1 MKSSDTHAVTHAAR
15 LSSLHRSVLF
25 GLFMLSGFAG
35 LIYESIWTHY
45 LKLFLG
51 HAAYAQTLVLGL
63 FMGGMG
69 AGAWLASRYSAGW
82 KNLLRSYA
90 LAEALIGLAA
100 LVFHPLFVTVTD
112 TAYASILP
120 AAGGE
125 LSAGLIKWTLAT
137 LLILPQTILLGMTF
151 PLMSAGLIRRSPEE
165 PGGTLAMLY
174 FTNSF
179 GAALGVLA
187 AGFFLI
193 ERVGLPGTIQTAAA
207 LNLLIAA
214 IVWIAFPRPEKPM
227 GVEQQPSAA
236 SGSLKLF
243 LCVAALTGTASF
255 IYEVGWIRMLSV
267 VLGSSTHSFEL
278 MLSAF
283 ILGIASGS
291 VWVKRR
297 IDRIGNVQRYLGI
310 VQVAMGL
317 LALATLPLYG
327 EMFGLMGKV
336 VKTLGKTDT
345 GYSLFLLASDS
356 IALAI
361 MFPAAFCA
369 GMTLPLISAALL
381 KTGHGEKS
389 IGMVYAA
396 NTIGSIVGIILA
408 AHIAMPLLGLKG
420 MITAGAALDM
430 CLGVVLLAKTR
441 AKRAT
446 WVAACSA
453 TLGICLSL
461 TLFNLDLYKMASGV
475 FRRGD
480 VYGPESAQVIF
491 YKDGKTTSV
500 SLMQFQEGLSL
511 RTNGKS
517 DGAINLNPGERI
529 SDELT
534 MVMTGA
540 IPLAYKP
547 DAKRAAVIGVG
558 TGLTSHTLLSNL
570 KLEALDTI
578 EIEPA
583 MAEASRYFSARNGS
597 VWADPR
603 SRLIFDDAKTAFS
616 LRNVR
621 YDIIVS
627 EPSNPW
633 VSGVASLFTTEFYRL
648 SKRYLN
654 QGGVLVQWLQMYE
667 TDLSLLASVMKA
679 LGENFEDYV
688 IYAANDSDLL
698 IVAGDKTTLSRPLT
712 DVTKIPGL
720 SQELARVHV
729 RNLGD
734 VELRRIGGR
743 AVLEPYFHTFS
754 SPANSDYYP
763 YLDTHAAK
771 FRFLQSDARQF
782 VNFGNGGVPA
792 LPMLEDRPERSAP
805 SHQGE
810 EFMNR
815 IELSRRAH
823 YAHDFYTGTKAPEPV
838 GLPRILQKDLE
849 LTQLRGF
856 ECHDPQSF
864 DIWFHSLYEVARL
877 VNPWLTRAYT
887 QEIWQKLE
895 ATPCYGKLPAEYRR
909 WIELF
914 AAIGARDAKK
924 MAAIG
929 EALLEQTFTLP
940 RGHRHYLLTSAM
952 TGHLSLGDRAKALA
966 LWQRYGKSVQ
976 DEYDSD
982 PTLRLLRAHAE
993 QSGKPGK

>member
-1 MKSSDTHAVTHAAR
+1 MNPTQSSASPAR
-15 LSSLHRSVLF
+15 AGTLSRMQRAFLF
-25 GLFMLSGFAG
+25 ALFMLSGFAG

-69 AGAWLASRYSAGW
+69 AGAWLASRYSANW
-82 KNLLRSYA
+82 KNLLRGYA
-90 LAEALIGLAA
+90 IAEALIGLAA
-100 LVFHPLFVTVTD
+100 LVFHPVFVAVTD
-112 TAYASILP
+112 FAYDSLLP

-125 LSAGLIKWTLAT
+125 MTAALLKWMLAA

-151 PLMSAGLIRRSPEE
+151 PLMSAGLIRRAPSE

-193 ERVGLPGTIQTAAA
+193 EHTGLPGTIQTAAA
-207 LNLLIAA
+207 LNLLIAVL
-214 IVWIAFPRPEKPM
+214 IWVAFPRNEKPM
-227 GVEQQPSAA
+227 GVAQQPAA
-236 SGSLKLF
+236 ATGSINLF
-243 LCVAALTGTASF
+243 LLIAALTGTASF
-255 IYEVGWIRMLSV
+255 IYEIGWIRMLSV

-283 ILGIASGS
+283 ILGIAAGS
-291 VWVKRR
+291 LWIKRR
-297 IDRIGNVQRYLGI
+297 IDHIANVQRYLGV
-310 VQVAMGL
+310 VQVIMGL

-345 GYSLFLLASDS
+345 GYSLFLLASDA
-356 IALAI
+356 IALAV

-396 NTIGSIVGIILA
+396 NTIGSIAGIIIA

-430 CLGVVLLAKTR
+430 ALGIALLAKIR
-441 AKRAT
+441 AKKPVWIAAT
-446 WVAACSA
+446 ASV
-453 TLGICLSL
+453 LGIVLSL

-480 VYGPESAQVIF
+480 VYGPESAQLVY

-517 DGAINLNPGERI
+517 DGAINLNEGERI
-529 SDELT
+529 SDEIT

-547 DAKRAAVIGVG
+547 DARRAAVIGIG

-570 KLEALDTI
+570 KLEALDTV

-597 VWADPR
+597 VWVDPR

-616 LRNVR
+616 LRNAR

-654 QGGVLVQWLQMYE
+654 EGGVLVQWLQMYE
-667 TDLSLLASVMKA
+667 TDISLLASVMKA
-679 LGENFEDYV
+679 LGENFDDYV

-698 IVAGDKTTLSRPLT
+698 IVAGDQATLAKPIA

-720 SQELARVHV
+720 AGELARVQV
-729 RNLGD
+729 RTLGD

-743 AVLEPYFHTFS
+743 SVLEPYFNSFAV
-754 SPANSDYYP
+754 PANSDYYP
-763 YLDTHAAK
+763 YLDIHAAK
-771 FRFLQSDARQF
+771 FRFLQTDARQF
-782 VNFGNGGVPA
+782 VNFGIGGVPA
-792 LPMLEDRPERSAP
+792 LPMLEQRPERSMP
-805 SHQGE
+805 SHDGQ
-810 EFMNR
+810 EFMAR

-823 YAHDFYTGTKAPEPV
+823 YAHDFYTGLKPPEPV
-838 GLPRILQKDLE
+838 GLPRALQKDLE
-849 LTQLRGF
+849 LTRMRGF
-856 ECHDPQSF
+856 ECQDPQSF

-877 VNPWLTRAYT
+877 VNPWLTRVQT
-887 QEIWQKLE
+887 QDIWQKLA
-895 ATPCYGKLPAEYRR
+895 ATPCYARLPAEYRT
-909 WIELF
+909 WISLF
-914 AAIGARDAKK
+914 AAVGARDAKQ
-924 MAAIG
+924 MSSIG
-929 EALLEQTFTLP
+929 ETLLGQTSNLP
-940 RGHRHYLLTSAM
+940 RGHRRYLLTSAM
-952 TGHLSLGDRAKALA
+952 TGFLSLGDKPAALA
-966 LWQRYGKSVQ
+966 LWQRYGKSVAGE
-976 DEYDSD
+976 DDAD
-982 PTLRLLRAHAE
+982 PSLRLLQAHAE
-993 QSGKPGK
+993 KAAR

>member
-1 MKSSDTHAVTHAAR
+1 
-15 LSSLHRSVLF
+15 
-25 GLFMLSGFAG
+25 MLSGFAG

-51 HAAYAQTLVLGL
+51 HAAYAQTLVLAL

-69 AGAWLASRYSAGW
+69 AGAWIASRYSENW
-82 KNLLRSYA
+82 KNLLRGYA

-100 LVFHPLFVTVTD
+100 LVFHPVFVAITD
-112 TAYASILP
+112 IAYASILP
-120 AAGGE
+120 SAGGE
-125 LSAGLIKWTLAT
+125 IAAGMAKWTLAA
-137 LLILPQTILLGMTF
+137 LLILPQTVLLGMTF
-151 PLMSAGLIRRSPEE
+151 PLMSAGLIRRAPAE

-207 LNLLIAA
+207 INLLIAVV
-214 IVWIAFPRPEKPM
+214 IWVAFPRAEKPM
-227 GVEQQPSAA
+227 GVEQQPNSA
-236 SGSLKLF
+236 SGGINLF
-243 LCVAALTGTASF
+243 LLVAALTGTASF
-255 IYEVGWIRMLSV
+255 IYEIGWIRMLSV

-291 VWVKRR
+291 LWVKRR
-297 IDRIGNVQRYLGI
+297 IDRIVNVQRYLGI
-310 VQVAMGL
+310 VQVVMGL

-327 EMFGLMGKV
+327 EMFGIMGKV

-345 GYSLFLLASDS
+345 GYTLFLLASDG
-356 IALAI
+356 IALAV

-396 NTIGSIVGIILA
+396 NTIGSIAGIIIA

-430 CLGVVLLAKTR
+430 GLGIILLSKIR
-441 AKRAT
+441 ARKPA
-446 WVAACSA
+446 WIAAGASVAAV
-453 TLGICLSL
+453 CLSL
-461 TLFNLDLYKMASGV
+461 TIFSLDLYKMASGV

-480 VYGPESAQVIF
+480 VYGPESAQLVF

-517 DGAINLNPGERI
+517 DGAINLGEGERI

-547 DAKRAAVIGVG
+547 DAKRAAVIGIG

-570 KLEALDTI
+570 KLEALDTV

-616 LRNVR
+616 LRNAR
-621 YDIIVS
+621 YDIIIS

-667 TDLSLLASVMKA
+667 TDISLLASVMKA

-698 IVAGDKTTLSRPLT
+698 IVAGGKATLSRPIA
-712 DVTKIPGL
+712 DITKIPGL
-720 SQELARVHV
+720 AQELARVQV
-729 RNLGD
+729 SNLGD
-734 VELRRIGGR
+734 VELRRLGGR
-743 AVLEPYFHTFS
+743 AVLEPYFNSFAV
-754 SPANSDYYP
+754 PANSDYFP

-792 LPMLEDRPERSAP
+792 LPMIEGRSERSQP
-805 SHQGE
+805 SHDGH
-810 EFMNR
+810 EFMTR

-823 YAHDFYTGTKAPEPV
+823 YAHAFYTGAKPPEPV
-838 GLPRILQKDLE
+838 GLPRVLQKDLE
-849 LTQLRGF
+849 LTRLRGF

-877 VNPWLTRAYT
+877 VNPWLTRA
-887 QEIWQKLE
+887 QAKQIWQKLE
-895 ATPCYGKLPAEYRR
+895 STPCYAKLPADYQR

-914 AAIGARDAKK
+914 AAVGDRDAKQ
-924 MAAIG
+924 MAAMG
-929 EALLEQTFTLP
+929 EKLLEGTFTLP
-940 RGHRHYLLTSAM
+940 RGHRRYLLTSAM
-952 TGHLSLGDRAKALA
+952 TGYLSLGDRAKALA
-966 LWQRYGKSVQ
+966 LWQRYGPDVQ
-976 DEYDSD
+976 AEDDTD
-982 PTLRLLRAHAE
+982 PTLRLLQAHAE
-993 QSGKPGK
+993 GLKPGR

>member
-1 MKSSDTHAVTHAAR
+1 MQRTA
-15 LSSLHRSVLF
+15 LF
-25 GLFMLSGFAG
+25 ALFMLSGFAG

-51 HAAYAQTLVLGL
+51 HAAYAQTLVLAL

-69 AGAWLASRYSAGW
+69 AGAWIASRYSANW
-82 KNLLRSYA
+82 KNLLRGYA

-100 LVFHPLFVTVTD
+100 LVFHPVFVAVTD
-112 TAYASILP
+112 IAYASILP
-120 AAGGE
+120 SAGGE
-125 LSAGLIKWTLAT
+125 IAAGMAKWTLAA
-137 LLILPQTILLGMTF
+137 LLILPQTVLLGMTF
-151 PLMSAGLIRRSPEE
+151 PLMSAGLIRRAPAE

-193 ERVGLPGTIQTAAA
+193 EQVGLPGTIQTAAA
-207 LNLLIAA
+207 INLLIAVV
-214 IVWIAFPRPEKPM
+214 IWVAFPRTEKPM
-227 GVEQQPSAA
+227 GVEQQPNSA
-236 SGSLKLF
+236 SGGINLF
-243 LCVAALTGTASF
+243 LLVAALTGTASF
-255 IYEVGWIRMLSV
+255 IYEIGWIRMLSV

-291 VWVKRR
+291 LWVKRR
-297 IDRIGNVQRYLGI
+297 IDRIVNVQRYLGI
-310 VQVAMGL
+310 VQVVMGL

-327 EMFGLMGKV
+327 EMFGIMGKV

-345 GYSLFLLASDS
+345 GYTLFLLASDG
-356 IALAI
+356 IALAV

-396 NTIGSIVGIILA
+396 NTIGSIAGIIIA

-430 CLGVVLLAKTR
+430 GLGIILLSKIR
-441 AKRAT
+441 ARKPA
-446 WVAACSA
+446 WISAGASVAAV
-453 TLGICLSL
+453 CLSL
-461 TLFNLDLYKMASGV
+461 TIFSLDLYKMASGV

-480 VYGPESAQVIF
+480 VYGPESAQLVF

-517 DGAINLNPGERI
+517 DGAINLGEGERI

-547 DAKRAAVIGVG
+547 DAKHAAVIGIG

-570 KLEALDTI
+570 KLEALDTV

-616 LRNVR
+616 LRNAR
-621 YDIIVS
+621 YDIIIS

-667 TDLSLLASVMKA
+667 TDISLLASVMKA

-698 IVAGDKTTLSRPLT
+698 IVAGGKATLSRPIA
-712 DVTKIPGL
+712 D
-720 SQELARVHV
+720 
-729 RNLGD
+729 
-734 VELRRIGGR
+734 
-743 AVLEPYFHTFS
+743 
-754 SPANSDYYP
+754 
-763 YLDTHAAK
+763 
-771 FRFLQSDARQF
+771 
-782 VNFGNGGVPA
+782 
-792 LPMLEDRPERSAP
+792 
-805 SHQGE
+805 
-810 EFMNR
+810 
-815 IELSRRAH
+815 
-823 YAHDFYTGTKAPEPV
+823 
-838 GLPRILQKDLE
+838 
-849 LTQLRGF
+849 
-856 ECHDPQSF
+856 
-864 DIWFHSLYEVARL
+864 
-877 VNPWLTRAYT
+877 
-887 QEIWQKLE
+887 
-895 ATPCYGKLPAEYRR
+895 
-909 WIELF
+909 
-914 AAIGARDAKK
+914 
-924 MAAIG
+924 
-929 EALLEQTFTLP
+929 
-940 RGHRHYLLTSAM
+940 
-952 TGHLSLGDRAKALA
+952 
-966 LWQRYGKSVQ
+966 
-976 DEYDSD
+976 
-982 PTLRLLRAHAE
+982 
-993 QSGKPGK
+993 

>member
-1 MKSSDTHAVTHAAR
+1 MPAHPAR
-15 LSSLHRSVLF
+15 LSRVQRATLF
-25 GLFMLSGFAG
+25 ALFMLSGFAG
-35 LIYESIWTHY
+35 LIYESLWTHY

-51 HAAYAQTLVLGL
+51 HAAYAQTLVLAL

-69 AGAWLASRYSAGW
+69 AGAWLASRYSANW
-82 KNLLRSYA
+82 KNLLRGYA
-90 LAEALIGLAA
+90 IAEALIGVAA
-100 LVFHPLFVTVTD
+100 LMFHPLFVTVTD
-112 TAYASILP
+112 MAYTSWLP

-125 LSAGLIKWTLAT
+125 IAAGLVKWSLAAS
-137 LLILPQTILLGMTF
+137 LILPQTILLGMTF
-151 PLMSAGLIRRSPEE
+151 PLMSAGLIRRAPAE

-187 AGFFLI
+187 AGFFLV
-193 ERVGLPGTIQTAAA
+193 ERAGLPGTMQTAAA
-207 LNLLIAA
+207 LNLLIA
-214 IVWIAFPRPEKPM
+214 ILIWFAFPRSEKAM
-227 GVEQQPSAA
+227 GVELQPAAA
-236 SGSLKLF
+236 SGGISLF
-243 LCVAALTGTASF
+243 LLVAALTGTASF
-255 IYEVGWIRMLSV
+255 IYEIGWIRMLSV

-291 VWVKRR
+291 LWIKRR
-297 IDRIGNVQRYLGI
+297 IDSIASVQRYLGM

-327 EMFGLMGKV
+327 QMFGLMGKV

-345 GYSLFLLASDS
+345 GYSLFLLSSDA
-356 IALAI
+356 IALAV

-381 KTGHGEKS
+381 KTGHGERS

-396 NTIGSIVGIILA
+396 NTAGSIVGIVIA
-408 AHIAMPLLGLKG
+408 AHLAMPLLGLKG

-430 CLGVVLLAKTR
+430 ALGIILLAKIR
-441 AKRAT
+441 AKKPVWIAAT
-446 WVAACSA
+446 ASV
-453 TLGICLSL
+453 LGVCLSL
-461 TLFNLDLYKMASGV
+461 TLLNLDLYKMASGV

-480 VYGPESAQVIF
+480 VYRPESAQLVY

-500 SLMQFQEGLSL
+500 SLLQFQEGLSL

-517 DGAINLNPGERI
+517 DGAINLNEGERI
-529 SDELT
+529 SDEIT

-547 DAKRAAVIGVG
+547 DARRAAVIGVG

-570 KLEALDTI
+570 KLDAVDTV

-583 MAEASRYFSARNGS
+583 MAEASHYFSERNGS

-616 LRNVR
+616 LRNAR

-654 QGGVLVQWLQMYE
+654 EGGVLVQWLQMYE
-667 TDLSLLASVMKA
+667 TDISLLASVMKA
-679 LGENFEDYV
+679 LGENFDDYV

-698 IVAGDKTTLSRPLT
+698 IVAGDRATLSKPIA

-720 SQELARVHV
+720 ARELARVQV

-734 VELRRIGGR
+734 IELRRLGGR
-743 AVLEPYFHTFS
+743 SVLEPYFQSFPV
-754 SPANSDYYP
+754 PANSDYYP
-763 YLDTHAAK
+763 YLDAHAAK
-771 FRFLQSDARQF
+771 FRFLQTDARQF
-782 VNFGNGGVPA
+782 VNFGIGGIPA
-792 LPMLEDRPERSAP
+792 LPMLEQRPERSRP
-805 SHQGE
+805 SHDGE
-810 EFMNR
+810 EFMTR

-823 YAHDFYTGTKAPEPV
+823 YAHDFYIDPKPPEPL
-838 GLPRILQKDLE
+838 GLPRTLQKDLE
-849 LTQLRGF
+849 LTRLRGF

-864 DIWFHSLYEVARL
+864 DIWFHSLYEIARL
-877 VNPWLTRAYT
+877 VNPWLTRA
-887 QEIWQKLE
+887 QNAEIWKKLE
-895 ATPCYGKLPAEYRR
+895 TTPCYARLPAEYRN

-914 AAIGARDAKK
+914 AAVGARDARQ
-924 MAAIG
+924 MASLG
-929 EALLEQTFTLP
+929 EALLGQSFTLP
-940 RGHRHYLLTSAM
+940 RGHRRYLLTAAM
-952 TGHLSLGDRAKALA
+952 TGYLSLGEKPKALA
-966 LWQRYGKSVQ
+966 LWQRHGQSVR
-976 DEYDSD
+976 DEDDAD
-982 PTLRLLRAHAE
+982 PNLRLLQAHAE
-993 QSGKPGK
+993 QAAKPPK

>member
-1 MKSSDTHAVTHAAR
+1 M
-15 LSSLHRSVLF
+15 LSRVQRTTLF
-25 GLFMLSGFAG
+25 ALFMLSGFAG

-51 HAAYAQTLVLGL
+51 HAAYAQTLVLAL

-69 AGAWLASRYSAGW
+69 AGAWLASRHSANW
-82 KNLLRSYA
+82 KNLLRGYA
-90 LAEALIGLAA
+90 IAEALIGLAA
-100 LVFHPLFVTVTD
+100 LVSHPLFVAATD
-112 TAYASILP
+112 MAYTYWLP
-120 AAGGE
+120 SAGNE
-125 LSAGLIKWTLAT
+125 FTAGLIKWTLAT
-137 LLILPQTILLGMTF
+137 LLILPQTVLLGMTF
-151 PLMSAGLIRRSPEE
+151 PLMSAGLIRRAPAE

-193 ERVGLPGTIQTAAA
+193 ERTGLPGTIQTAAA
-207 LNLLIAA
+207 LNLLIATL
-214 IVWIAFPRPEKPM
+214 IWFAFPRNEKAM
-227 GVEQQPSAA
+227 GVELQPAAA
-236 SGSLKLF
+236 SGGINLF
-243 LCVAALTGTASF
+243 LLVAALTGTASF
-255 IYEVGWIRMLSV
+255 MYEIGWIRMLSV

-291 VWVKRR
+291 LWVKRR
-297 IDRIGNVQRYLGI
+297 IDRITNVQRYLGV

-327 EMFGLMGKV
+327 QMFGLMGKV

-345 GYSLFLLASDS
+345 GYSLFLLASDA
-356 IALAI
+356 IALAV

-396 NTIGSIVGIILA
+396 NTLGSILGIIIA

-430 CLGVVLLAKTR
+430 ALGIALLAKIR
-441 AKRAT
+441 AKKPVWIAAT
-446 WVAACSA
+446 ASV
-453 TLGICLSL
+453 LGVSLSL
-461 TLFNLDLYKMASGV
+461 TVLNLDLYKMASGV

-480 VYGPESAQVIF
+480 VYGPESAQLVF

-517 DGAINLNPGERI
+517 DGAINLKEGERI
-529 SDELT
+529 SDEIT

-547 DAKRAAVIGVG
+547 DARRAAVIGVG

-570 KLEALDTI
+570 KLEALDTV

-583 MAEASRYFSARNGS
+583 MAEASHFFSARNGS

-616 LRNVR
+616 LRSAR

-648 SKRYLN
+648 SRRYLN
-654 QGGVLVQWLQMYE
+654 EGGVLVQWLQMYE
-667 TDLSLLASVMKA
+667 TDISLLASVMKA
-679 LGENFEDYV
+679 LGENFDDYV

-698 IVAGDKTTLSRPLT
+698 IVAGDKATLAKPIT

-720 SQELARVHV
+720 AKELARVQV

-734 VELRRIGGR
+734 VELRRLGGR
-743 AVLEPYFHTFS
+743 SVLEPYFQSFAV
-754 SPANSDYYP
+754 PANSDYYP

-771 FRFLQSDARQF
+771 FRFLQTDARQF
-782 VNFGNGGVPA
+782 VNFGIGGIPA
-792 LPMLEDRPERSAP
+792 LPMLEQRPERSRP
-805 SHQGE
+805 SHDGE
-810 EFMNR
+810 EFMTR

-823 YAHDFYTGTKAPEPV
+823 YAHDFYTLAKPPEPV
-838 GLPRILQKDLE
+838 GLPRALQKDLE
-849 LTQLRGF
+849 LTRLRGF

-877 VNPWLTRAYT
+877 VNPWLTRV
-887 QEIWQKLE
+887 QNGEIWKKLE
-895 ATPCYGKLPAEYRR
+895 ATPCYARLPAEYRS

-914 AAIGARDAKK
+914 AAVGARDAGQ
-924 MAAIG
+924 MAALG
-929 EALLEQTFTLP
+929 ETLLGQTFSLP
-940 RGHRHYLLTSAM
+940 RGHRRYLLTAAM
-952 TGHLSLGDRAKALA
+952 TGHLTLGEKSKALA
-966 LWQRYGKSVQ
+966 LWQRYGQSVR
-976 DEYDSD
+976 DEDDAD
-982 PTLRLLRAHAE
+982 PGLRLLQAHAE
-993 QSGKPGK
+993 QSEKTSR